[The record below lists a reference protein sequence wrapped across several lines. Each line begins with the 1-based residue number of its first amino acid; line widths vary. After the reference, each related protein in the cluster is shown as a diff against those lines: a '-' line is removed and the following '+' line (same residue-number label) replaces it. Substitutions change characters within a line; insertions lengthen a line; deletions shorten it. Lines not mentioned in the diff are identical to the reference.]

1 MHSLTVEFDKR
12 PVDKPI
18 SWIPYFDTD
27 TCLCRIVT
35 GALIQAQHFGAPI
48 YLEVI
53 DVKRDTNIEA
63 VIIEL
68 GSEIYNSEIIRVFE
82 MRYVLKLTEDYIFRC
97 SAPSY
102 RCLSIGP
109 SN

>member
-12 PVDKPI
+12 PDGNPI
-18 SWIPYFDTD
+18 SWIPYFETQA
-27 TCLCRIVT
+27 CVKEIVV
-35 GALIQAQHFGAPI
+35 GALVQASHFGAPI

-53 DVKRDTNIEA
+53 DVKRDANIEA

-68 GSEIYNSEIIRVFE
+68 SSEIYNSEIIRVFE

-102 RCLSIGP
+102 RCLTIGP